1 MRTGTTNRKCGEE
14 SAREIKSR
22 ESLLVFPQEI
32 SQEEAYLGGVD
43 QLLGGVD
50 ELLLLLL
57 LLKR

>member
-1 MRTGTTNRKCGEE
+1 MRTGTTNRKCGED

-50 ELLLLLL
+50 ERFDG
-57 LLKR
+57 KR